1 MNCISASGANDWD
14 YVRTVLQAVT
24 EGAICRATVPGGWC
38 GDRSRIFFSGQS
50 MGGMSALQFATPDPT
65 SRPCSQRQSCRKAVF
80 CLLCFCRRYFLG
92 SLRPAAVA
100 ACSPGGSR
108 NNDLELQGQV
118 PTLLL
123 QGRGVFQLY
132 RTCKA

>member
-1 MNCISASGANDWD
+1 MVFISWHRDR
-14 YVRTVLQAVT
+14 VRVG
-24 EGAICRATVPGGWC
+24 EGPSESDPCRSPI
-38 GDRSRIFFSGQS
+38 RSRIFFSGQS